1 MEKQIGLKNWIL
13 KMNKEIDNAKIK
25 RYLNFLLDPSSK
37 GIEVYPD
44 DGIDKLMET
53 IKILYETTTKRKLLM
68 NKDKTSLTK
77 VD

>member
-1 MEKQIGLKNWIL
+1 
-13 KMNKEIDNAKIK
+13 MNKEIDNAKIK

-77 VD
+77 VN